1 MKTLELADDLRTK
14 LFDGNGDSTVT
25 LPRGVRALTLELDQP
40 RRISSLTYTPSQQR
54 DARGHIQRY
63 KLYVDG
69 QEVAEGEL
77 ANIKH
82 NPIPVSLELKTP
94 VEGRTIRLVVTKTV
108 DDVPEVTIGDLSIY

>member
-1 MKTLELADDLRTK
+1 M
-14 LFDGNGDSTVT
+14 
-25 LPRGVRALTLELDQP
+25 
-40 RRISSLTYTPSQQR
+40 
-54 DARGHIQRY
+54 
-63 KLYVDG
+63 
-69 QEVAEGEL
+69 AEGEL